1 MTHSLDQM
9 KTINEIGN
17 NNVLIVQ
24 LFSDIFYKIK
34 LFHTDTIKM

>member
-1 MTHSLDQM
+1 MTHHFDQM
-9 KTINEIGN
+9 KTMNEVGN

-24 LFSDIFYKIK
+24 LFSNLFYKIK